1 MYPPED
7 AEKRLLR
14 LLALKRHELPPP
26 GFFDQLPSRILV
38 SLRAG
43 SEISEL
49 SWWDRVWQ
57 TVVQQPMVGLS
68 YATLGI
74 GAVLFGISVLETA
87 LDVREVK
94 DRTNAPLQGAL
105 LHGPTGNLVVGPP
118 SHLNGTII
126 YRVAEP
132 SGSMVWVQPEP
143 NVSTL
148 SPFSKVD
155 GFEVVPVNYPANR

>member
-7 AEKRLLR
+7 AEKRLVR
-14 LLALKRHELPPP
+14 LLSLKRHELPPP

-49 SWWDRVWQ
+49 SWWEKVWQ

-68 YATLGI
+68 YATLGV

-87 LDVREVK
+87 IDVRGVPEK
-94 DRTNAPLQGAL
+94 PSAPLQGAL
-105 LHGPTGNLVVGPP
+105 QTPSGNFVVGPP
-118 SHLNGTII
+118 SALGGNAI
-126 YRVAEP
+126 YRVADP
-132 SGSMVWVQPEP
+132 AGSMIWVQPE
-143 NVSTL
+143 NQVTTL
-148 SPFSKVD
+148 SPFTKPE
-155 GFEVVPVNYPANR
+155 GFEIVPVSYPISR

>member
-1 MYPPED
+1 MYSPED

-49 SWWDRVWQ
+49 SWWERAWQ

-68 YATLGI
+68 YATLGV

-87 LDVREVK
+87 LDVQ
-94 DRTNAPLQGAL
+94 DRTPAPLQGAL
-105 LHGPTGNLVVGPP
+105 HAPTGNLVVGPT
-118 SHLNGTII
+118 SHFNGTVI

-132 SGSMVWVQPEP
+132 AGSMIWVQPAP
-143 NVSTL
+143 NISAL
-148 SPFSKVD
+148 SPFSKVE
-155 GFEVVPVNYPANR
+155 GFEVVPVTYPANR